1 MRLGAAHRGPAGT
14 VKPRCGWRLA
24 LGAGAVLPSV
34 LTMNFRLALLSALPL
49 AVLAFA
55 ACGDGPDEAAET
67 PSAGSPTATIP
78 ADALQ
83 AKFGPAPEFGE
94 NVVKLS
100 PGYAESVKQLATQ
113 TKNPQ
118 RPNGICAEVSFAGLP
133 ETGRW
138 FRMAVD
144 GVEVTAKLVWI
155 VSSNTTPTGGT
166 MCYAP
171 TEGITVGVHQA
182 AISVQDPNNITARTR
197 ELVAWAF
204 EVTE

>member
-1 MRLGAAHRGPAGT
+1 M
-14 VKPRCGWRLA
+14 A
-24 LGAGAVLPSV
+24 LGAEAVIPSIP
-34 LTMNFRLALLSALPL
+34 TMNLRLALLSALPC
-49 AVLAFA
+49 VLLVSA
-55 ACGDGPDEAAET
+55 ACGDGPDPEPTPTAAAGA
-67 PSAGSPTATIP
+67 SASPTAGGS
-78 ADALQ
+78 AQVD
-83 AKFGPAPEFGE
+83 KFGPAPTFGE
-94 NVVKLS
+94 NVIKLS
-100 PGYAESVKQLATQ
+100 PGYAETVKQLATQ
-113 TKNPQ
+113 TRNPQ

-144 GVEVTAKLVWI
+144 GVEVTEKLVWI

-171 TEGITVGVHQA
+171 TAGISVGVHQA
-182 AISVQDPNNITARTR
+182 AISVQDPNNITARTK

>member
-1 MRLGAAHRGPAGT
+1 
-14 VKPRCGWRLA
+14 
-24 LGAGAVLPSV
+24 
-34 LTMNFRLALLSALPL
+34 MNFRLAFLSALPL

-67 PSAGSPTATIP
+67 PSAGSPTATVP

-171 TEGITVGVHQA
+171 TEGIAVGVHQA